1 MEQAMNQYDGSGSK
15 QWGYWRI
22 EGSESNKVVMD
33 RQQAMDQGIRYG
45 SRINREA
52 MDQGAMMGAMDS
64 HAMDQEIRYGYHQF
78 LILTYE

>member
-1 MEQAMNQYDGSGSK
+1 MMDQGVSNEA
-15 QWGYWRI
+15 I
-22 EGSESNKVVMD
+22 EGLKDQKAIKVVMD

-45 SRINREA
+45 SKINREA

-78 LILTYE
+78 